1 VTTKPHELILVFS
14 DYDELRDH
22 LLYALEAPVRTVS
35 PPPNLA
41 SEAPSSA
48 TLISTIKNSGV
59 PV

>member
-1 VTTKPHELILVFS
+1 MTTKPHELILVFS

-22 LLYALEAPVRTVS
+22 LLYALETPVRTVT
-35 PPPNLA
+35 PPNLA

-48 TLISTIKNSGV
+48 TLISAIKNSGV